1 MRSHT
6 AALAGLVLT
15 LASLQTAAAEQP
27 PSPQPSPPVAAA
39 VRLSDQEIRDLLVGN
54 KYFAPG
60 RDGVVFE
67 VELRPDGTLL
77 GRISDRGHVPVGSA
91 NVARNQDD
99 GKYVIKNG
107 RLCLSYSG
115 AWANS
120 SGKPNCHTVSKGDKG
135 YYFGTTPI
143 DVVQP
148 KK

>member
-1 MRSHT
+1 MRSKT
-6 AALAGLVLT
+6 AALTGLILI
-15 LASLQTAAAEQP
+15 LASLQTAGAEQQ

-67 VELRPDGTLL
+67 VELRADGTLF

-91 NVARNQDD
+91 NVSRNQDD
-99 GKYVIKNG
+99 GKYVIKDG

-115 AWANS
+115 AWANG
-120 SGKPNCHTVSKGDKG
+120 GKPNCHTVSKGDKG

-143 DVVQP
+143 DVVQT